1 MKAKRTMKGD
11 AVRIIPCLLLM
22 RDETSSVFLDK
33 VRIMALVVGGCVKK
47 KKRKRGY
54 FR

>member
-1 MKAKRTMKGD
+1 MF
-11 AVRIIPCLLLM
+11 M

-47 KKRKRGY
+47 KEKKKRI
-54 FR
+54 FQVTEIDLL